1 MPRNDDTARAVE
13 ELRQANDARRAAVLE
28 LTKSERLKLVAELC
42 LVSAVLPPRTPRTP
56 RA

>member
-1 MPRNDDTARAVE
+1 MPRKDDNARAVE
-13 ELRQANDARRAAVLE
+13 ELRQADEARRAAVLD

-42 LVSAVLPPRTPRTP
+42 LVSAVLPPRAP